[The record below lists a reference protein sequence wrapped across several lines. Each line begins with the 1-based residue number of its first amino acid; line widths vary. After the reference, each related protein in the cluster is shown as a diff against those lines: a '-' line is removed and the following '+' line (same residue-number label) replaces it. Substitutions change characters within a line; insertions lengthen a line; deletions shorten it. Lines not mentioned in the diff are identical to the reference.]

1 MASEQSNVSQ
11 WWTGGNPDPQH
22 INPLNNGLGSGGG
35 AGLGTY
41 PDLPT
46 AALYVVETLSES
58 PYTQVV
64 SDLNSSAAPSVTA
77 QAIWSSP
84 WSSGHYADPNTPS
97 IWGSAWHSGNVATVA
112 APSDLW

>member
-11 WWTGGNPDPQH
+11 WWTGGNPNPRH

-35 AGLGTY
+35 AGLGAYGT
-41 PDLPT
+41 LPL
-46 AALYVVETLSES
+46 AAVYVAENLIGGLYS
-58 PYTQVV
+58 QVV
-64 SDLNSSAAPSVTA
+64 ADLNSSAAPSITA

-84 WSSGHYADPNTPS
+84 WSEGHYASPRTPS
-97 IWGSAWHSGNVATVA
+97 IWGSAWHTGNVASVA